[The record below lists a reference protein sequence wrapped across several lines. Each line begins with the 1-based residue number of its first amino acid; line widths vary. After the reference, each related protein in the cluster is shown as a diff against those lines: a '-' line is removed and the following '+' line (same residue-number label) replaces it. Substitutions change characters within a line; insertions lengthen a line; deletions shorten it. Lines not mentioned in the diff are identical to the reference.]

1 MTNTKVGCTQTA
13 RLLQKSGKR
22 TVQGVLPEKIL
33 GREGG
38 EGMNDTERKWEM
50 KGYKGFNP
58 GLICKDKQYQENT
71 VFEEP
76 EAKICEKGM
85 HFCKNPFDVLD
96 YYDLI
101 CSDGTPNEFTEVET
115 LDEPKT
121 DDQKKFCSR
130 KLKIGVKLG
139 LSGFIKACVDFVL
152 EKTIAER
159 PSENV
164 GSGDYARIGS
174 SGNSARIGS
183 SGYSARIGGSG
194 DSAKIG
200 SSGDYAQI
208 GSSGNYARIGSTGY
222 CAKIGSSGDCVQI
235 GSSGDSAKIGSSG
248 DYAQIGSSGNYAR
261 IGSTGDCAKIGSSG
275 DCVQIGSSGY
285 SAQIGSS
292 GDSARIGGSG
302 DCVRIGSSGDYAQI
316 GSSGD
321 YARINCTGSD
331 SVICCAGHGSVV
343 KAPIGCWITLSEWK
357 YDGAKQRC
365 IPVCVKT
372 EYVDGEKIK
381 ADTPYKLENG
391 KFVEAQP

>member
-1 MTNTKVGCTQTA
+1 
-13 RLLQKSGKR
+13 
-22 TVQGVLPEKIL
+22 
-33 GREGG
+33 
-38 EGMNDTERKWEM
+38 M

-71 VFEEP
+71 IFEEP

-85 HFCKNPFDVLD
+85 HFCENPFDVLD

-101 CSDGTPNEFTEVET
+101 RSDGTPNEFTEVEA

-121 DDQKKFCSR
+121 DDKKKFCSR

-152 EKTIAER
+152 EKTIAEA

-164 GSGDYARIGS
+164 YSR
-174 SGNSARIGS
+174 
-183 SGYSARIGGSG
+183 YSA
-194 DSAKIG
+194 
-200 SSGDYAQI
+200 
-208 GSSGNYARIGSTGY
+208 
-222 CAKIGSSGDCVQI
+222 
-235 GSSGDSAKIGSSG
+235 
-248 DYAQIGSSGNYAR
+248 
-261 IGSTGDCAKIGSSG
+261 
-275 DCVQIGSSGY
+275 QIGSSGY

-292 GDSARIGGSG
+292 GDSAQIGSSGYYARIGSSGYYARIGSSG
-302 DCVRIGSSGDYAQI
+302 YYARIGSSGDSAQI

-343 KAPIGCWITLSEWK
+343 KAPIGCWITLAEWK
-357 YDGAKQRC
+357 YDGAKQRYV
-365 IPVCVKT
+365 PACVKT

-381 ADTPYKLENG
+381 ADTPYTLKNG
-391 KFVEAQP
+391 EFVEVESDGE

>member
-1 MTNTKVGCTQTA
+1 
-13 RLLQKSGKR
+13 
-22 TVQGVLPEKIL
+22 
-33 GREGG
+33 
-38 EGMNDTERKWEM
+38 M

-85 HFCKNPFDVLD
+85 HFCENPFDVLD

-101 CSDGTPNEFTEVET
+101 RSDGTPNEFAKVEA

-121 DDQKKFCSR
+121 DDKKKFCSR

-139 LSGFIKACVDFVL
+139 LSGFVKACVDFVL
-152 EKTIAER
+152 EKTIAEM

-164 GSGDYARIGS
+164 D
-174 SGNSARIGS
+174 SGNSAR
-183 SGYSARIGGSG
+183 
-194 DSAKIG
+194 
-200 SSGDYAQI
+200 I
-208 GSSGNYARIGSTGY
+208 GSSGNYARIGS
-222 CAKIGSSGDCVQI
+222 SG
-235 GSSGDSAKIGSSG
+235 A
-248 DYAQIGSSGNYAR
+248 
-261 IGSTGDCAKIGSSG
+261 
-275 DCVQIGSSGY
+275 

-292 GDSARIGGSG
+292 GDSARIGSSG
-302 DCVRIGSSGDYAQI
+302 DSARIGSSGYYARIGSSGDSAQIGSSGYYARIGSSGNYARIGSSGASAQI

-321 YARINCTGSD
+321 SARIGSSGDSARIGSSGNSAQINCTGSD

-343 KAPIGCWITLSEWK
+343 KAPIGCWITLAEWK

-365 IPVCVKT
+365 VPVCVKT

-381 ADTPYKLENG
+381 ADTPYTLKNG
-391 KFVEAQP
+391 EFVEVKP